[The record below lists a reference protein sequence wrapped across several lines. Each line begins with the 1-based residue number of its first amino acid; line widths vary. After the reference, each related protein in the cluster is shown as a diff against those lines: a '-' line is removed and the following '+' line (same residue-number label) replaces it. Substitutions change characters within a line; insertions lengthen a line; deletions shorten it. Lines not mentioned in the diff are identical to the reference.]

1 MSNLFLQAEY
11 FERIFKE
18 NLKIETYSQSIESL
32 FSDRFLRRID
42 YKPYYQRNYVWDDDK
57 ASYFIESI
65 LLGTEIPPLIFF
77 KNGERTEV
85 IDGRQRFETIERF
98 KNSKFQLTKKG
109 LFALKQLSKNTYKT
123 IFDNKETTSIIDL
136 FLEAKIR
143 IVEFAIVNETRL
155 NSVLEDKIKKEI
167 FARYNSGITPLKA
180 PEIDNAVY
188 DTDPIYQYF
197 KNRLRQDPD
206 FEQLMYDLFF
216 KPNKNSTKEKDRGK
230 ILQFIRKNLVLKM
243 FPIKYYS
250 RSNNRTETLGKL
262 FEHLSDKISE
272 LEVERLCESFIDKV
286 KIVESFRQIFIR
298 LNLKHNRLIFE
309 CLLWSLL
316 ILENENVNLLK
327 LKHKSLLDKISKKI
341 SNNFQEYFEEQTIFY
356 KAIQERY
363 TFTAKLFEE
372 EFKINLEVYYAGSD
386 EKRKELSKLR
396 QTDDEDTITKLN
408 ELKDL
413 RVTKP
418 EPSRN
423 SIDDITRLMERKKF
437 LVRPSYQRS
446 EVTNLSKASAII
458 ESILLGINL
467 PPIFIFKRSDGIS
480 EVIDGQ
486 QRLLTILGY
495 LGKEYVDE

>member
-1 MSNLFLQAEY
+1 MSNLFLQAED

-143 IVEFAIVNETRL
+143 IVEFGIVNETKL

-180 PEIDNAVY
+180 SEIDNAVY

-197 KNRLRQDPD
+197 KNRLKQDPD

-216 KPNKNSTKEKDRGK
+216 KPSRNSTKEKDRGK

-250 RSNNRTETLGKL
+250 RNNNRTEILGKL

-272 LEVERLCESFIDKV
+272 PEVELLCQSFIDKV
-286 KIVESFRQIFIR
+286 KIVESFRQIFIG
-298 LNLKHNRLIFE
+298 LKLKHNRLIFE

-316 ILENENVNLLK
+316 ILENENANLSR
-327 LKHKSLLDKISKKI
+327 LKHKDLLEKISKKI
-341 SNNFQEYFEEQTIFY
+341 SNNFPKYFEEQRIFY
-356 KAIQERY
+356 NTIQERY
-363 TFTAKLFEE
+363 TFAAKLFEE

-396 QTDDEDTITKLN
+396 QTEDEDTITKLN

-423 SIDDITRLMERKKF
+423 SIDDIARLMERKKF

-446 EVTNLSKASAII
+446 EVTNLPKASAII
-458 ESILLGINL
+458 ESILLGIN
-467 PPIFIFKRSDGIS
+467 
-480 EVIDGQ
+480 
-486 QRLLTILGY
+486 
-495 LGKEYVDE
+495 